1 MAVLRTFKVGQKVLA
16 FLPSHGNPLQKRYSG
31 PYVIKEKLSPL
42 NYVLEMPDRRKK
54 SQLVHINL
62 IRNYLSR
69 TSSDEPR
76 EPVVALCV
84 TMVPHTVTAEEEID
98 EETDGENI
106 LTVDLP
112 TSNGFFPNVAFSQ
125 IFNPIV
131 QNKKTPSAKILSSCC
146 QSILK
151 SQLIVWV
158 CELSFL
164 MTSPLQKNAKLPLGL
179 HHIN

>member
-1 MAVLRTFKVGQKVLA
+1 
-16 FLPSHGNPLQKRYSG
+16 
-31 PYVIKEKLSPL
+31 
-42 NYVLEMPDRRKK
+42 
-54 SQLVHINL
+54 
-62 IRNYLSR
+62 
-69 TSSDEPR
+69 
-76 EPVVALCV
+76 
-84 TMVPHTVTAEEEID
+84 MVPHTVTAEEEID

-151 SQLIVWV
+151 SQLIVWNQEGSDEV
-158 CELSFL
+158 SWNGGL
-164 MTSPLQKNAKLPLGL
+164 LPKILCQFCN
-179 HHIN
+179 HRSSSNPAHQS

>member
-42 NYVLEMPDRRKK
+42 NYVLETPDRRKK